1 MGNNTEPTGGHG
13 KKPNQKLKPYIVL
26 QYLLK
31 NTDEDH
37 VATASDIILYLN
49 NCGIYAERRSI
60 YRDIKDINKVAYLL
74 EYDDECEDIFEAE
87 EAVENDSEKLVIYD
101 KSKKG
106 FYVRQRHFELSDIR
120 ILASCVYSA
129 KFIPESQVNDLI
141 NVICEFVSKPQAKK
155 IKQDVFLTDR
165 IATNNKQT
173 ILNIEKIQQA
183 MSKTLDGEKHNPEKI
198 SFKYLKYAIR
208 GNVHQQTDR
217 RNGERYIVSPY
228 HLLINDGNYY
238 LLAFDER
245 YKEMRTYRVDRMKGI
260 ERLNEPR
267 EGKAIFEKI
276 DIKTYAQRTFSMYG
290 GETQRITIQF
300 AAPLLDTV
308 VDRFG
313 AKNVIYG
320 KVDKD
325 YFTINAPIAVSEQ
338 FFSWLCGFGKRAKI
352 LEPAPVVENFKE
364 FLGKISSLYE

>member
-1 MGNNTEPTGGHG
+1 MENNIEPTGGHG

-31 NTDEDH
+31 HTDEDH
-37 VATASDIILYLN
+37 VAPASDIISYLSG
-49 NCGIYAERRSI
+49 CGIYAERRSI
-60 YRDIKDINKVAYLL
+60 YRDIKDINKVAYML
-74 EYDDECEDIFEAE
+74 EYYEDGVDIFEAE
-87 EAVENDSEKLVIYD
+87 EAIDSDSEKLVIYD
-101 KSKKG
+101 KNRKG

-120 ILASCVYSA
+120 ILAACVYSA
-129 KFIPESQVNDLI
+129 KFIPESRVNDLI
-141 NVICEFVSKPQAKK
+141 DVVCEFVSKPQADK

-165 IATNNKQT
+165 IATNNKQ
-173 ILNIEKIQQA
+173 IMYNIDEINRA
-183 MSKTLDGEKHNPEKI
+183 MSKRLDGKRHDPEKI

-208 GNVHQQTDR
+208 GNVHQQIDR

-245 YKEMRTYRVDRMKGI
+245 YQEMRTYRIDRMKDVKGMG
-260 ERLNEPR
+260 EPR
-267 EGKAIFEKI
+267 EGKEAFEKI

-290 GETQRITIQF
+290 GETVRVTIQF
-300 AAPLLDTV
+300 IAPLLDTV

-313 AKNVIYG
+313 TKNVRYL

-325 YFTINAPIAVSEQ
+325 HFTINAPIAVSDQ

-352 LEPAPVVENFKE
+352 ISPAPVVEKFKE
-364 FLGKISSLYE
+364 FLGNLHSMYE